1 MAWPTTDIGQFAQL
15 QVQAQYSTG
24 QQIRNSWHLWGH
36 DSASPMDVA
45 DIVAFLAS
53 SWTDGFITAYRA
65 MLGAGD
71 TLLGVLMRQVRDPLA
86 PSDVKNEGYRSVNL
100 AGTGSF
106 SADGPSEIAQIMKLG
121 SDAAGRSAHG
131 RVFLPYSRQ
140 KGDINTE
147 TFASAQ
153 TTRATAVG
161 TELAKLFYTAGA
173 GHAAGAAADFDLALY
188 SNTRRAASLT
198 QYGYRVTS
206 FLVDTRV
213 HWLRSRGP
221 RG

>member
-1 MAWPTTDIGQFAQL
+1 MAWPDTTVGQFVQL

-36 DSASPMDVA
+36 DSASPVEVD
-45 DIVAFLAS
+45 DLTGFLAS
-53 SWTDGFITAYRA
+53 TWTDGFITAYRA
-65 MLGAGD
+65 LLGAGD
-71 TLLGVLMRQVRDPLA
+71 TVQGVLARQVADPLN
-86 PSDVKNEGYRSVNL
+86 PSDVKNEAFRSVNL

-106 SADGPSEIAQIMKLG
+106 SADGPSEISQIMKLG

-131 RVFLPYSRQ
+131 RVWMPYSRQ

-153 TTRATAVG
+153 TTRVTAVV

-173 GHAAGAAADFDLALY
+173 GHAGGAAADFDLALY
-188 SNTRRAASLT
+188 SVTRRKANET

-206 FLVDTRV
+206 ILVDTRV